1 MNPTIPNTPSAPLPE
16 LVVAADERPGTLN
29 NVAAIAGVVVTE
41 MYRRKDFYV
50 LFVLTALITLVMG
63 SVSFF
68 NQDNIVRYLKE
79 ICLFLI
85 WAASLVITITT
96 AARQIP
102 AEREQR
108 TLFPLLAKP
117 VTRNQLVLGKF
128 LGCWLAS
135 GISLLLFYL
144 FFGAVAGAK
153 EHEWP
158 VLNYF
163 QAAVLHWFMLGIVC
177 AMTMLGSVVLA
188 APSSTN
194 TIMLVVSA
202 GILLVGRHLN
212 KVALKLEEPAQSFIY
227 AIYFALP
234 HLEIFDVRDL
244 IVHNWGLIRWEIWA
258 AGLAYAAVYSAIFLA
273 LACLAF
279 RRKAIN

>member
-1 MNPTIPNTPSAPLPE
+1 MNPTTNSLGTVRLPE
-16 LVVAADERPGTLN
+16 IAAEADRSGTLN
-29 NVAAIAGVVVTE
+29 NVFAIAGVVIKE
-41 MYRRKDFYV
+41 LYRRKDFYV
-50 LFVLTALITLVMG
+50 LFVLTALITLLMG
-63 SVSFF
+63 SVTFF
-68 NQDNIVRYLKE
+68 NQENIVRYLKE

-85 WAASLVITITT
+85 WGASLVITITT

-117 VTRNQLVLGKF
+117 VTRNQLVIGKF

-177 AMTMLGSVVLA
+177 ALTMLGSVVFD

-194 TIMLVVSA
+194 TIMLIVSV
-202 GILLVGRHLN
+202 GILLIGRHLN
-212 KVALKLEEPAQSFIY
+212 KVALKLEEPAQTIVY

-234 HLEIFDVRDL
+234 HLELFDVRDL
-244 IVHNWGLIRWEIWA
+244 IVHNWALIPWHIWA
-258 AGLAYAAVYSAIFLA
+258 AGLAYAVVYSAIFLA

>member
-1 MNPTIPNTPSAPLPE
+1 MNPTTNSLGTVRLPE
-16 LVVAADERPGTLN
+16 IAAEADRSGTLN
-29 NVAAIAGVVVTE
+29 NVFAIAGVVIKE

-50 LFVLTALITLVMG
+50 LFVLTALITLLMG
-63 SVSFF
+63 SVTFF
-68 NQDNIVRYLKE
+68 NQENIVRYLKE

-85 WAASLVITITT
+85 WGASLVITITT

-117 VTRNQLVLGKF
+117 VTRNQLVIGKF

-177 AMTMLGSVVLA
+177 ALTMLGSVVFD

-194 TIMLVVSA
+194 TIMLIVSV
-202 GILLVGRHLN
+202 GILLIGRHLN
-212 KVALKLEEPAQSFIY
+212 KVALKLEEPGQTIVY

-234 HLEIFDVRDL
+234 HLELFDVRDL
-244 IVHNWGLIRWEIWA
+244 IVHNWALIPWHIWA
-258 AGLAYAAVYSAIFLA
+258 AGLAYAVVYSAIFLA

>member
-1 MNPTIPNTPSAPLPE
+1 MNPTTNSLGTVRLPE
-16 LVVAADERPGTLN
+16 IAAEADRSGTLN
-29 NVAAIAGVVVTE
+29 NVFAIAGVVIKE

-50 LFVLTALITLVMG
+50 LFVLTALITLLMG
-63 SVSFF
+63 SVTFF
-68 NQDNIVRYLKE
+68 NQENIVRYLKE

-85 WAASLVITITT
+85 WGASLVITITT

-117 VTRNQLVLGKF
+117 VTRNQLVIGKF

-135 GISLLLFYL
+135 GISLVLFYL

-158 VLNYF
+158 VLNYL

-177 AMTMLGSVVLA
+177 ALTMLGSVVFD

-194 TIMLVVSA
+194 TIMLIVSV
-202 GILLVGRHLN
+202 GILLIGRHLN
-212 KVALKLEEPAQSFIY
+212 KVALKLEEPGQTIVY

-234 HLEIFDVRDL
+234 HLELFDVRDL
-244 IVHNWGLIRWEIWA
+244 IVHNWALIRWDIWA
-258 AGLAYAAVYSAIFLA
+258 TGLAYAVVYSAIFLA
-273 LACLAF
+273 MACLAF

>member
-1 MNPTIPNTPSAPLPE
+1 MNPTTNSLGTVRLPE
-16 LVVAADERPGTLN
+16 ITAEADRSGTLN
-29 NVAAIAGVVVTE
+29 NVFAIAGVVIKE

-50 LFVLTALITLVMG
+50 LFVLTALITLLMG
-63 SVSFF
+63 SVTFF
-68 NQDNIVRYLKE
+68 NQENIVRYLKE

-85 WAASLVITITT
+85 WGASLVITITT

-117 VTRNQLVLGKF
+117 VTRNQLLIGKF

-135 GISLLLFYL
+135 GFSLVLFYL

-177 AMTMLGSVVLA
+177 ALTMLGSVVFD

-194 TIMLVVSA
+194 TIMLIVSV
-202 GILLVGRHLN
+202 GILLIGRHLN
-212 KVALKLEEPAQSFIY
+212 KVALKLEEPGQTIVY

-234 HLEIFDVRDL
+234 HLELFDVRDL
-244 IVHNWGLIRWEIWA
+244 IVHNWALIRWDIWA
-258 AGLAYAAVYSAIFLA
+258 AGLAYAVVYSAIFLA

>member
-1 MNPTIPNTPSAPLPE
+1 MNPTTNSLGTVRLPE
-16 LVVAADERPGTLN
+16 IAAEADRSGTLN
-29 NVAAIAGVVVTE
+29 NVFAIAGVVIKE

-50 LFVLTALITLVMG
+50 LFVLTALITLLMG
-63 SVSFF
+63 SVTFF
-68 NQDNIVRYLKE
+68 NQENIVRYLKE

-85 WAASLVITITT
+85 WGASLVITITT

-117 VTRNQLVLGKF
+117 VTRNQLVIGKF

-135 GISLLLFYL
+135 GLSLLLFYL
-144 FFGAVAGAK
+144 FFGVVAGAK

-177 AMTMLGSVVLA
+177 ALTMLGSVVFD

-194 TIMLVVSA
+194 TIMLIVSV
-202 GILLVGRHLN
+202 GILLIGRHLN
-212 KVALKLEEPAQSFIY
+212 KVALKLEEPGQTIVY

-234 HLEIFDVRDL
+234 HLELFDVRDL
-244 IVHNWGLIRWEIWA
+244 IVHNWALIRWDIWA
-258 AGLAYAAVYSAIFLA
+258 AALAYAVVYSAIFLA

>member
-1 MNPTIPNTPSAPLPE
+1 MNPTTNSLGTVRLPE
-16 LVVAADERPGTLN
+16 IAAEADRSGTLN
-29 NVAAIAGVVVTE
+29 NVFAIAGVVIKE

-50 LFVLTALITLVMG
+50 LFVLTALITLLMG
-63 SVSFF
+63 SVTFF
-68 NQDNIVRYLKE
+68 NQENIVRYLKE

-85 WAASLVITITT
+85 WGASLVITITT

-117 VTRNQLVLGKF
+117 VTRNQLVIGKF

-177 AMTMLGSVVLA
+177 ALTMLGSVVFD

-194 TIMLVVSA
+194 TIMLIVSV
-202 GILLVGRHLN
+202 GILLIGRHLN
-212 KVALKLEEPAQSFIY
+212 KVALKLEEPGQTIVY

-234 HLEIFDVRDL
+234 HLELFDVRDL
-244 IVHNWGLIRWEIWA
+244 IVHNWALIRWDIWA
-258 AGLAYAAVYSAIFLA
+258 AALAYAVVYSAIFLA